1 MVPEHDNHCPP
12 SCPPITFSSDP
23 GEGKVAGNNTERE
36 RVCREGGKWEEQ
48 STKSFRGQYRVQETE
63 REGGKKKKE
72 GGRSGRS
79 QPNWSHHAWHANDE
93 RPHGPPHSLTFPH
106 CGSQQT
112 SWALHTSWKTHTH
125 YFPLILYK
133 PTVATPGLML
143 FSALYC
149 LYCLLLTA
157 QAPLLKH

>member
-1 MVPEHDNHCPP
+1 MLDRLLITVTRDELKLLENHSPHSVLTHGAWARQPLPP

-36 RVCREGGKWEEQ
+36 RGAGRVGNGKSRVLKVLEDSTECRRPK
-48 STKSFRGQYRVQETE
+48 E
-63 REGGKKKKE
+63 RWKKKKE

-106 CGSQQT
+106 SGSQQT
-112 SWALHTSWKTHTH
+112 QLGSAHKLKDTHTL
-125 YFPLILYK
+125 YFPLL
-133 PTVATPGLML
+133 
-143 FSALYC
+143 
-149 LYCLLLTA
+149 
-157 QAPLLKH
+157 